1 MNKHILVIDDDIG
14 IRESLSLVL
23 GDAGY
28 QVDTVE
34 SGEEGIQKV
43 KRNNYDL
50 IFLDIKMAGMDG
62 IETLQEIRKMG
73 KKIPVYIITAFQREY
88 FRQLEDA
95 KQDGM
100 DFEVLE
106 KPFDRKRL
114 LSLVKSILD
123 IYTPDSSQL
132 IQEII
137 RLSKWVILEQG
148 RKEVR
153 FIE

>member
-1 MNKHILVIDDDIG
+1 MNKRILVIDDDAG
-14 IRESLSLVL
+14 IRESLFLVL
-23 GDAGY
+23 NDAGY

-34 SGEEGIQKV
+34 SGEQGIQKV
-43 KRNNYDL
+43 KRNKYDL

-88 FRQLEDA
+88 FRQLKDA

-100 DFEVLE
+100 DFEVVE

-114 LSLVKSILD
+114 LSLVKDILE
-123 IYTPDSSQL
+123 IYTPDNLFGKQSD
-132 IQEII
+132 
-137 RLSKWVILEQG
+137 
-148 RKEVR
+148 
-153 FIE
+153 

>member
-1 MNKHILVIDDDIG
+1 MNERILVIDDDIG
-14 IRESLSLVL
+14 IRESLFLVL

-34 SGEEGIQKV
+34 SGEQGIERV
-43 KRNNYDL
+43 RNNNYDL

-100 DFEVLE
+100 DFEVIE

-114 LSLVKSILD
+114 LSLVKDILE
-123 IYTPDSSQL
+123 IYTPDNSF
-132 IQEII
+132 
-137 RLSKWVILEQG
+137 
-148 RKEVR
+148 RKQSD
-153 FIE
+153 

>member
-1 MNKHILVIDDDIG
+1 MNEHILVIDDDIG
-14 IRESLSLVL
+14 IRESLLLVL

-34 SGEEGIQKV
+34 SGEQGIERV
-43 KRNNYDL
+43 RNNNYDL

-100 DFEVLE
+100 DFEVIE

-114 LSLVKSILD
+114 LSLVKDILE
-123 IYTPDSSQL
+123 IYTQDNPGTL
-132 IQEII
+132 NIQI
-137 RLSKWVILEQG
+137 S
-148 RKEVR
+148 
-153 FIE
+153 

>member
-1 MNKHILVIDDDIG
+1 MNKHILVIDDDAG
-14 IRESLSLVL
+14 IRESLFLVL

-34 SGEEGIQKV
+34 SGEQGIQKV
-43 KRNNYDL
+43 RRNKYDL

-100 DFEVLE
+100 DFEVIE

-114 LSLVKSILD
+114 LSLVKDILE
-123 IYTPDSSQL
+123 IYTPDNSF
-132 IQEII
+132 
-137 RLSKWVILEQG
+137 
-148 RKEVR
+148 RKQSD
-153 FIE
+153 

>member
-1 MNKHILVIDDDIG
+1 MNKYILVIDDDIG

-34 SGEEGIQKV
+34 SGEQGIQKV
-43 KRNNYDL
+43 KNNKYDL

-100 DFEVLE
+100 DFEVIE

-114 LSLVKSILD
+114 LSLVKDILE
-123 IYTPDSSQL
+123 IYTPDNSF
-132 IQEII
+132 
-137 RLSKWVILEQG
+137 
-148 RKEVR
+148 RKQSD
-153 FIE
+153 

>member
-1 MNKHILVIDDDIG
+1 MNKHILVIDDDVG

-28 QVDTVE
+28 EVDTVE
-34 SGEEGIQKV
+34 SGEQGIEKV
-43 KRNNYDL
+43 KNNNYDL

-88 FRQLEDA
+88 FRRLEDA

-100 DFEVLE
+100 DFEVVE
-106 KPFDRKRL
+106 KPFDRKKL
-114 LSLVKSILD
+114 LSLVKDILE
-123 IYTPDSSQL
+123 IYTPDNL
-132 IQEII
+132 F
-137 RLSKWVILEQG
+137 
-148 RKEVR
+148 RKQSD
-153 FIE
+153 

>member
-34 SGEEGIQKV
+34 SGEQGIEKV

-62 IETLQEIRKMG
+62 IQTLREIRKMG
-73 KKIPVYIITAFQREY
+73 KKIPVYIITAFQKEY
-88 FRQLEDA
+88 FRQLEGA
-95 KQDGM
+95 MQDGV
-100 DFEVLE
+100 DFEVIE

-114 LSLVKSILD
+114 LSLVEDILE
-123 IYTPDSSQL
+123 IYTPD
-132 IQEII
+132 I
-137 RLSKWVILEQG
+137 
-148 RKEVR
+148 
-153 FIE
+153 

>member
-1 MNKHILVIDDDIG
+1 MNKHILIIDDDIG
-14 IRESLSLVL
+14 IRESLFLVL

-34 SGEEGIQKV
+34 SGEQGIEKV
-43 KRNNYDL
+43 KNNNYDL

-62 IETLQEIRKMG
+62 IETLQEIRKIG

-88 FRQLEDA
+88 FRQLEGA

-100 DFEVLE
+100 DFEVIE
-106 KPFDRKRL
+106 KPFDRKQL
-114 LSLVKSILD
+114 LSLVKDILE
-123 IYTPDSSQL
+123 IYTPDNL
-132 IQEII
+132 FRKAI
-137 RLSKWVILEQG
+137 RLSKRLILEQG
-148 RKEVR
+148 GKEVR

>member
-34 SGEEGIQKV
+34 SGEQGIEKV

-95 KQDGM
+95 KQNGM
-100 DFEVLE
+100 DFEVIE

-114 LSLVKSILD
+114 LSLVKDILE
-123 IYTPDSSQL
+123 IYTPDNSF
-132 IQEII
+132 
-137 RLSKWVILEQG
+137 
-148 RKEVR
+148 RKQSD
-153 FIE
+153 

>member
-1 MNKHILVIDDDIG
+1 MNKHILVIDDDAG
-14 IRESLSLVL
+14 IKESLSLVL

-34 SGEEGIQKV
+34 SGEQGIERV
-43 KRNNYDL
+43 RNNNYDL
-50 IFLDIKMAGMDG
+50 IFLDIKMGGMDG

-95 KQDGM
+95 KQNGM
-100 DFEVLE
+100 DFEVIE

-114 LSLVKSILD
+114 LSLVKDILE
-123 IYTPDSSQL
+123 IYTP
-132 IQEII
+132 
-137 RLSKWVILEQG
+137 
-148 RKEVR
+148 
-153 FIE
+153 

>member
-1 MNKHILVIDDDIG
+1 MNERILVIDDDIG

-34 SGEEGIQKV
+34 SGEQGIERV
-43 KRNNYDL
+43 RNNNYDL

-100 DFEVLE
+100 DFEVIE
-106 KPFDRKRL
+106 KPFDRRRL
-114 LSLVKSILD
+114 LSLVKDILE
-123 IYTPDSSQL
+123 IYTPDNSF
-132 IQEII
+132 
-137 RLSKWVILEQG
+137 
-148 RKEVR
+148 RKQSD
-153 FIE
+153 

>member
-1 MNKHILVIDDDIG
+1 MNKRILVIDDDTG
-14 IRESLSLVL
+14 IRESLFLVL
-23 GDAGY
+23 NDAGY

-34 SGEEGIQKV
+34 SGEQGIEKV
-43 KRNNYDL
+43 KNNKYDL

-95 KQDGM
+95 KQNGM
-100 DFEVLE
+100 DFEVIE

-114 LSLVKSILD
+114 LSLVKDILE
-123 IYTPDSSQL
+123 IYTPDNSF
-132 IQEII
+132 
-137 RLSKWVILEQG
+137 
-148 RKEVR
+148 RKQSD
-153 FIE
+153 

>member
-14 IRESLSLVL
+14 IRESLFLVL
-23 GDAGY
+23 NDAGY

-34 SGEEGIQKV
+34 SGEQGIEKV
-43 KRNNYDL
+43 KSNNYDL

-95 KQDGM
+95 KQNGM
-100 DFEVLE
+100 DFEVIE

-114 LSLVKSILD
+114 LSLVKDILE
-123 IYTPDSSQL
+123 IYTPDNS
-132 IQEII
+132 IQETI
-137 RLSKWVILEQG
+137 RLSKWVKLEQG
-148 RKEVR
+148 GKEVR

>member
-1 MNKHILVIDDDIG
+1 MNKHILIIDDDIG

-34 SGEEGIQKV
+34 SGEQGIETV
-43 KRNNYDL
+43 RNNNYDL
-50 IFLDIKMAGMDG
+50 IFLDIKMAGMNG
-62 IETLQEIRKMG
+62 IETLREIRKMG

-100 DFEVLE
+100 DFEVVE
-106 KPFDRKRL
+106 KPFDRKKL
-114 LSLVKSILD
+114 LSLVKDILE
-123 IYTPDSSQL
+123 IYTPDNSF
-132 IQEII
+132 
-137 RLSKWVILEQG
+137 
-148 RKEVR
+148 RKPSD
-153 FIE
+153 

>member
-1 MNKHILVIDDDIG
+1 MNKRILVIDDDTG
-14 IRESLSLVL
+14 IRETLFLVL
-23 GDAGY
+23 DDAGY

-43 KRNNYDL
+43 KRSNYDL

-100 DFEVLE
+100 DFEVIE

-114 LSLVKSILD
+114 LLLVKDILE
-123 IYTPDSSQL
+123 IYTPDNLFGKQSD
-132 IQEII
+132 
-137 RLSKWVILEQG
+137 
-148 RKEVR
+148 
-153 FIE
+153 

>member
-1 MNKHILVIDDDIG
+1 MNKHILVIDDDVG

-34 SGEEGIQKV
+34 SGERGIQKV
-43 KRNNYDL
+43 KRNDYGL

-62 IETLQEIRKMG
+62 IETLREIRKIG

-95 KQDGM
+95 MRDGV
-100 DFEVLE
+100 DFEVIE
-106 KPFDRKRL
+106 KPFDRERL
-114 LSLVKSILD
+114 LSLVKDILE
-123 IYTPDSSQL
+123 IYTPDDL
-132 IQEII
+132 F
-137 RLSKWVILEQG
+137 
-148 RKEVR
+148 RKQSD
-153 FIE
+153 